1 MFLELSEPDEWTAFG
16 HTATELFREVFSR
29 QAVRRTREIVRL
41 QAALVSCDPGDT
53 FGSLRTDVL
62 SVELLIELAGVAP
75 GANVARTIRPDTRER
90 VVRARGYL
98 DEHLSDD
105 VDLRTLAREV
115 ALSPFHLARSFR
127 QEVGESPHRYL
138 VRRRLDRAAE
148 LLVSTPLTVTQ
159 VCDRV
164 GFGSPAH
171 FSQSFRRRFGVPPSV
186 YRTLAP

>member
-1 MFLELSEPDEWTAFG
+1 MFLELSEPDDGSAFG
-16 HTATELFREVFSR
+16 RTTIELFAEVFSR
-29 QAVRRTREIVRL
+29 QTVARTREVARL
-41 QAALVSCDPGDT
+41 QAALAAHDPDDV

-62 SVELLIELAGVAP
+62 SMELVLELAGVAP
-75 GANVARTIRPDTRER
+75 RENVARTIRPDTRER
-90 VVRARGYL
+90 VVRAREYL